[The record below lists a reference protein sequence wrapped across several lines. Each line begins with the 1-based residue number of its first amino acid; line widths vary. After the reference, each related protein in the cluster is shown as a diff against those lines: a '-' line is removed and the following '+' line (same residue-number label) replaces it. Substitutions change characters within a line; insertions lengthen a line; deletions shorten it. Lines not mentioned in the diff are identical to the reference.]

1 MQSTPYRTPGAGLTT
16 GLSQPAA
23 GYLDGGKPLW
33 KAFWLVH
40 MLGLVI
46 VYASVRLTIDSLGE
60 SINALVRGW
69 DEYVLLTAL
78 QEVYGLLGF
87 APLLVYL
94 SFSLL
99 VVWRCARNTRWRGW
113 TAIARL
119 IALLCFLF
127 AAAMVAYCL
136 WRIV

>member
-1 MQSTPYRTPGAGLTT
+1 
-16 GLSQPAA
+16 
-23 GYLDGGKPLW
+23 
-33 KAFWLVH
+33 

-60 SINALVRGW
+60 SINAFVRGW

-94 SFSLL
+94 SFSLF

-113 TAIARL
+113 TFMARL
-119 IALLCFLF
+119 VALLCFLF

-136 WRIV
+136 WQIV